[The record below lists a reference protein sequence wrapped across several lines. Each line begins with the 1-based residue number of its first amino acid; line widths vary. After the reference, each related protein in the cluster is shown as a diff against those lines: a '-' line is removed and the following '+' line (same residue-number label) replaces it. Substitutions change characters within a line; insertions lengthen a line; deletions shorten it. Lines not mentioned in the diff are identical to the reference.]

1 MDEILVMADHAIR
14 RPAYQCLCE
23 TCTQRP
29 KSQTAID
36 HRAINRVLA
45 SLDERQRRLLA
56 GLLAQRRGHG
66 GILCVAEIT
75 GLSRT
80 TIARGM
86 AELHTGRG
94 LAWGRIRKKGGG
106 RSRLEKKRLPW

>member
-1 MDEILVMADHAIR
+1 MDEILVMADQEIHR
-14 RPAYQCLCE
+14 RVFSCPCVACAE
-23 TCTQRP
+23 RP
-29 KSQTAID
+29 KGQTALD

-45 SLDERQRRLLA
+45 SLDERQRRLFA

-86 AELHTGRG
+86 AELRTGRN
-94 LAWGRIRKKGGG
+94 LTPGRIRKHGGG
-106 RSRLEKKRLPW
+106 RPRIEKKLGR